1 MNQLIMIQASVFTL
15 VLSGI
20 LLFISSCV
28 KKVERPYSN
37 EMLADME
44 MRIKAQEELISTLIV
59 NLKILNQ
66 HRIMRENIREIYRNS
81 RRTNALVQQNA
92 SAQFNYRQSKDQFA
106 EYILAL

>member
-1 MNQLIMIQASVFTL
+1 MNQLTMIQLSVFTL

-20 LLFISSCV
+20 LLFVTNCV

-37 EMLADME
+37 EMLAEME
-44 MRIKAQEELISTLIV
+44 MRIKTQEELITTLIV

-66 HRIMRENIREIYRNS
+66 HRINREKIRELYRNS
-81 RRTNALVQQNA
+81 RRTHAIVQQNA
-92 SAQFNYRQSKDQFA
+92 TAEFNYRQSKDEFA